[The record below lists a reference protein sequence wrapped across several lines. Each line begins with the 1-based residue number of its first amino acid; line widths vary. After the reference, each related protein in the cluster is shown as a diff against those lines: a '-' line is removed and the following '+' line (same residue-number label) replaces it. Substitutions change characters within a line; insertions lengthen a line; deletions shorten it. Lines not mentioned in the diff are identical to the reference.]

1 MGVYIDYL
9 KGALDE
15 SWNSHPQDYERA
27 YPTIDDKKQYYYK
40 FLKVL
45 CEGKFDSVTRRNDYK
60 QQLSQNFYN
69 ILKEAYREKSQGEA
83 GLLNDGFNGKNIN
96 TVIEELSSCFLE
108 IEKKK
113 NERNFSAEAGWIDS
127 NLNSF
132 SKEEKIYLLNSVL
145 FNKNFQGNNNL
156 DKDFLKLILTENA
169 YRLYVI
175 SCERSGYPI
184 DSLLT
189 DLIGNDAIK
198 EASINKR
205 IIQEL
210 FNGIYDVN
218 DYIRKLNDEDIKKM
232 VELYVIS
239 RRNQNTKYIINTADT
254 LVNTKNDNRLEIFD
268 QFKDKSILEK
278 IKNNSGISY

>member
-15 SWNSHPQDYERA
+15 SWNSHPQEYGRI
-27 YPTIDDKKQYYYK
+27 YPTIEEKKKYYYD
-40 FLKVL
+40 FLKAL

-69 ILKEAYREKSQGEA
+69 ILKEAYREKTQGEA
-83 GLLNDGFNGKNIN
+83 GLLNDGFNGKSIN
-96 TVIEELSSCFLE
+96 TVIEELSSCFLK

-132 SKEEKIYLLNSVL
+132 SKEEKIHLLNSVL
-145 FNKNFQGNNNL
+145 FNRNFQRNNNL

-189 DLIGNDAIK
+189 DLTGNDAIK
-198 EASINKR
+198 EASINKE

-210 FNGIYDVN
+210 FNDIYDVSN
-218 DYIRKLNDEDIKKM
+218 YIEKLNDEDIKKM

-239 RRNQNTKYIINTADT
+239 RRNQDSKYIINTADT
-254 LVNTKNDNRLEIFD
+254 LLNTKNDNRLEIFD